1 MRPMRTTPAE
11 AQTPHG
17 WSNQKNSVPA
27 ANPISMITTAVQ
39 AAGEWPSPSS
49 AGSVLLTVLLVLLR
63 RRRSSDALSIL
74 PCRHSAPPRP
84 RRRRWSGPRPRSG
97 RPSRRPR
104 RAGRVLLRVPPRR
117 PRR

>member
-1 MRPMRTTPAE
+1 MTAPMTSPMTTTAAE
-11 AQTPHG
+11 AQTPHA

-63 RRRSSDALSIL
+63 RRRSTDAHPIL
-74 PCRHSAPPRP
+74 PCR
-84 RRRRWSGPRPRSG
+84 RSG
-97 RPSRRPR
+97 RPQH
-104 RAGRVLLRVPPRR
+104 
-117 PRR
+117 